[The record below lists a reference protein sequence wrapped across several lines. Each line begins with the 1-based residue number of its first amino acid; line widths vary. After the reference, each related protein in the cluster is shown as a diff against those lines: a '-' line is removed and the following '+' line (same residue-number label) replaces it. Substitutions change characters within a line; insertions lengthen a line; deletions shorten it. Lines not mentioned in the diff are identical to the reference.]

1 MGEPTSPPPF
11 VIYGWARA
19 SERTQ
24 VYGPESASR
33 SVHAEFRRTRHHHPP
48 PTPSLTHTLSL
59 SLSLSGQ
66 CCTDPNLSVPVI
78 SRGIGKLGP
87 FSALTPAIVANVF
100 SSSDTLTTIV
110 IDNRKRGCWL
120 LSLSLSLYLPF
131 KTRCLGH
138 ARLIIS
144 QSLTQTLRGLVFSSS
159 SLFSPSVR
167 NHPASLEARLPRF
180 FPRERANSCAMSCP
194 NFL

>member
-110 IDNRKRGCWL
+110 IDNR
-120 LSLSLSLYLPF
+120 LPF